1 MAVAGTYV
9 YDNVDRDGS
18 VTDFRSGWIT
28 LDHNAVAVVESGPA
42 AGPNSPQLLLGVS
55 SVPAEGS
62 GVPKCPK
69 FLTLSNVW
77 DTLVLMMGGSD
88 AQSAAQMMQRWAPPA
103 DPS

>member
-1 MAVAGTYV
+1 MAVGGTYV

-62 GVPKCPK
+62 GVPVSKISDPQQR
-69 FLTLSNVW
+69 LGHLGA
-77 DTLVLMMGGSD
+77 DDGGSD

>member
-1 MAVAGTYV
+1 MAMAGTYV

-55 SVPAEGS
+55 SVPAECS

>member
-42 AGPNSPQLLLGVS
+42 AGPNSPNCYSGYQVSLLRAPVS
-55 SVPAEGS
+55 LSVQN
-62 GVPKCPK
+62 
-69 FLTLSNVW
+69 F
-77 DTLVLMMGGSD
+77 
-88 AQSAAQMMQRWAPPA
+88 
-103 DPS
+103 